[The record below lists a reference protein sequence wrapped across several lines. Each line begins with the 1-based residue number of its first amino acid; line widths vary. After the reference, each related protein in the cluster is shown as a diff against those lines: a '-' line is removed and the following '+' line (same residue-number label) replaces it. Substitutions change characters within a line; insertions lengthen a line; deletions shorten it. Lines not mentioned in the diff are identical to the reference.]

1 MRWYCLVNELKPECV
16 EEYRRAHLEM
26 HASPW
31 RRQLEI
37 LKEAGAEE
45 CLCFLEGTRVILF
58 YRCEEINASF
68 ARLGAIPGREAWDA
82 YTLPM
87 FASTPRFDGTA
98 QVRGLEKVFDLN
110 QQLAGRLEG

>member
-16 EEYRRAHLEM
+16 EEYRRAHVAM
-26 HASPW
+26 HDSPW

-45 CLCFLEGTRVILF
+45 CLCFLDGTRAILF

-68 ARLGAIPGREAWDA
+68 ARLGTIPGRADWDA

-87 FASTPRFDGTA
+87 FATTPRFDGTRS
-98 QVRGLEKVFDLN
+98 VTGLEKVFDLN
-110 QQLAGRLEG
+110 QQLQGRLGE